1 MSNEKLNQVLQRQQS
16 QMVDR
21 DEIRKEDDIIQLVGF
36 VVGDEE
42 YAILHFKYPRNY

>member
-36 VVGDEE
+36 VV
-42 YAILHFKYPRNY
+42 